1 MRMPYNPGMKI
12 IQISS
17 QFYVVREEADGKASL
32 VAGPF
37 SEAYWAASACGLR
50 DLD

>member
-1 MRMPYNPGMKI
+1 MKT

-17 QFYVVREEADGKASL
+17 QFYVVREEVDGKVSL

-37 SEAYWAASACGLR
+37 PEAYWAASACRLR